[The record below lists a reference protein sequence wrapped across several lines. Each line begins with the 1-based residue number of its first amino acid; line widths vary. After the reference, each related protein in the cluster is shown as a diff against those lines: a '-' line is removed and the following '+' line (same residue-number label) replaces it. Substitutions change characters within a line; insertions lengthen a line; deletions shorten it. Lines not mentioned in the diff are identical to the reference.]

1 MKGAPMPQ
9 IEFVINAD
17 HAEAINGKLYL
28 QGAGWTDIARPM
40 AANGQPAIVHMGM
53 AVSILIG
60 WNETNR
66 RFPLTLTLRHEDGD
80 EIAKVSAQ
88 VEAGRP
94 AGIPAGSDFRSV
106 LAIGAEIQFPKT
118 GGYVLKAEMD
128 DQERTSVFRV
138 HGPAPLGGTNLPP
151 PPLRPNQY

>member
-1 MKGAPMPQ
+1 MPQ

-17 HAEAINGKLYL
+17 HAEAVNGKLYL

-40 AANGQPAIVHMGM
+40 TPNGQPAIVHMGM

-66 RFPLTLTLRHEDGD
+66 RFPLTLTLQHEDGD
-80 EIAKVSAQ
+80 EIAKVAAQ

-94 AGIPAGSDFRSV
+94 AGIPVGSDFRSV

-118 GGYVLKAEMD
+118 GGYVLRAEMD
-128 DQERTSVFRV
+128 GQERTSAFRV
-138 HGPAPLGGTNLPP
+138 HGPTPQGGVAPP
-151 PPLRPNQY
+151 PPALGSNRY

>member
-1 MKGAPMPQ
+1 MPQ

-17 HAEAINGKLYL
+17 HAEAINNKLYL
-28 QGAGWTDIARPM
+28 QGAGWTDVVQQVAP
-40 AANGQPAIVHMGM
+40 NGQPAIIHMGM

-66 RFPLTLTLRHEDGD
+66 RFPLTLTLQHEDGD
-80 EIAKVSAQ
+80 KIAEVSAQ

-94 AGIPAGSDFRSV
+94 TGIPAGTDFRSV

-118 GGYVLKAEMD
+118 GGYELRAELGG
-128 DQERTSVFRV
+128 EKRTSVFRV
-138 HGPAPLGGTNLPP
+138 HPPAPTGGMAPPP
-151 PPLRPNQY
+151 PPLGPSRS